1 MSQIDHIK
9 KQRFQFIH
17 RLWEITDGDQNK
29 RVLVKEISEPL
40 GLNENNSRVIIQ
52 YLHSEGL
59 LEITTHGFNIPRYID
74 ASLYIKHK
82 GVLEVEQ
89 ALSKPESTTPH
100 FPAGVVNYINV
111 GTMNNSNIAQA
122 SNDTSQKITLSSD
135 TKQSL
140 TEILNVLNDFVNRQE
155 IQQEKREELKSDIST
170 IKSQLDSPKPK
181 VGILSESLASAKN
194 ILESAS
200 TIAVTVAPVVAQIS
214 TVLSMIR

>member
-1 MSQIDHIK
+1 MSQIEHVK
-9 KQRFQFIH
+9 KQRFQFLH
-17 RLWEITDGDQNK
+17 HLWEKSGGDQSK
-29 RVLVKEISEPL
+29 RILVKEISEPL
-40 GLNENNSRVIIQ
+40 GLNENDSRIIIQ

-59 LEITTHGFNIPRYID
+59 LEITTHGFNIPRYVD

-82 GVLEVEQ
+82 GILEVEQ
-89 ALSKPESTTPH
+89 ALSEPASTTPH

-122 SNDTSQKITLSSD
+122 SSDTSQHTTLNSD
-135 TKQSL
+135 TKQNL
-140 TEILNVLNDFVNRQE
+140 IDILKALNDFVDRPE
-155 IQQEKREELKSDIST
+155 IQQEKRKELQSDIST

-181 VGILSESLASAKN
+181 MSILSESLASVKI

>member
-17 RLWEITDGDQNK
+17 RLWEITGADQNK

-40 GLNENNSRVIIQ
+40 GLNENDSRVIIQ

-82 GVLEVEQ
+82 GVLEVEE

-122 SNDTSQKITLSSD
+122 SNDASQKITLSSD

-140 TEILNVLNDFVNRQE
+140 TEILNVLNDFVSRQE

>member
-1 MSQIDHIK
+1 MSQIEHIK

-17 RLWEITDGDQNK
+17 RLWEKTGGDQNK

-40 GLNENNSRVIIQ
+40 GLNENDSRVIVQ

-59 LEITTHGFNIPRYID
+59 LEITTHGFNVPRYVD

-122 SNDTSQKITLSSD
+122 SNDTSQNITLNSD

-140 TEILNVLNDFVNRQE
+140 AEILNVLNDFVNRQE

>member
-1 MSQIDHIK
+1 MSHIDHIK

-17 RLWEITDGDQNK
+17 LLWEKTGGDQNK

-40 GLNENNSRVIIQ
+40 GLNENDSRVIVQ
-52 YLHSEGL
+52 YIHNEGL
-59 LEITTHGFNIPRYID
+59 LEITTHGFNVPRYID

-89 ALSKPESTTPH
+89 ALSKPESTTSH

-111 GTMNNSNIAQA
+111 GTMNNSNIAQS
-122 SNDTSQKITLSSD
+122 SNDISQNITLNSD

-140 TEILNVLNDFVNRQE
+140 IEILNILNDFVNRPE
-155 IQQEKREELKSDIST
+155 IQEEKREELKSDVST

-181 VGILSESLASAKN
+181 IGILSESLVSAKN
-194 ILESAS
+194 ILESVS
-200 TIAVTVAPVVAQIS
+200 TIAVTVAPVVAQIG